1 MKLKAIKALPPV
13 RKKAIPEDLPDLLP
27 RPIDKEGYVSDRF
40 RKICENPPGLFGGD
54 ITRAGRIK
62 VKTQ

>member
-1 MKLKAIKALPPV
+1 MELKAVKALPPV
-13 RKKAIPEDLPDLLP
+13 REKAIPDDLPDLLL
-27 RPIDKEGYVSDRF
+27 RLIDKKGYVSDCF

-54 ITRAGRIK
+54 ITRAGRVK